1 MNARLRDRLFSRRES
16 TVSSSA
22 EMAVFTILNTAL
34 NFLRSVIVAARYG
47 AGAMSDAYYATV
59 GLLYTPAGLL
69 SDSLTA
75 LVPPRS
81 QAHRAAGR
89 ESDFLAS
96 YLSVTAAAF
105 FALAALFALF
115 GRVIAG
121 AVLGGLDQGTI
132 GTVQSLLL
140 LSLPAIV
147 LSPLC
152 VVLDNVLKS
161 DRYFIFGNS
170 GSLVNS
176 ILSTGLLFFIA
187 KMGVAGIV
195 ASTLVGLVANF
206 AILLVAAFRKKIL
219 PGRIDFLFGLRE
231 ARKALPLFVGGLLGI
246 AAGYVEKGLAS
257 FLPPG
262 SITLLSMSSSLLGV
276 ARSLLVGTFISVYYP
291 FISEA
296 VIGHD
301 KAKFAELMA
310 EAKRIVFGIF
320 GLGATCMIVFA
331 KPLFGLL
338 FGHGRFEAGDVAS
351 LAAIFGA
358 GSFGIVHAG
367 LSNVANFS
375 YYSKGDTKT
384 PVAVSIVAGT
394 AGAIL
399 LQFAVVRLFGAVGLS
414 AATAIAGM
422 ATLLLETALLSKRH
436 GLDILEARDISL
448 AFAIL
453 ALGVASGFVVWT
465 PWEMGLPV
473 VYYYFITLKKYG
485 LSPSKLADMARRAF
499 GRSAGG
505 GERGA
510 R

>member
-1 MNARLRDRLFSRRES
+1 MNAGLRDRLFSRRES

-47 AGAMSDAYYATV
+47 AGALSDAYYATV
-59 GLLYTPAGLL
+59 SLLYTPAGLL

-81 QAHRAAGR
+81 QAHRAQGR
-89 ESDFLAS
+89 EPDFLAS
-96 YLSVTAAAF
+96 YLSVTATAF
-105 FALAALFALF
+105 LVLAGLFALF
-115 GRVIAG
+115 GRTIAG
-121 AVLGGLDQGTI
+121 AVLGGLDRETI
-132 GTVQSLLL
+132 GTVQLLLL

-170 GSLVNS
+170 GSLLNS
-176 ILSTGLLFFIA
+176 VLSTGLLFLIA

-195 ASTLVGLVANF
+195 VSTLAGLVANF

-257 FLPPG
+257 YLPAG

-291 FISEA
+291 FIAEA
-296 VIGHD
+296 VIARD

-310 EAKRIVFGIF
+310 EAKRIIFGIF
-320 GLGATCMIVFA
+320 GLGAICMIVFA

-338 FGHGRFEAGDVAS
+338 FGHGRFNAGDVAS

-358 GSFGIVHAG
+358 GAFGVVQAG
-367 LSNVANFS
+367 LANLVNFS
-375 YYSKGDTKT
+375 YYSKGDTKI

-414 AATAIAGM
+414 AATSIAGM
-422 ATLLLETALLSKRH
+422 ATLLLGAALLSKRH
-436 GLDILEARDISL
+436 GLDILDASDISL
-448 AFAIL
+448 SLVIL
-453 ALGVASGFVVWT
+453 ALGVASGFVAWT
-465 PWEMGLPV
+465 PWEMGLPA

-485 LSPSKLADMARRAF
+485 LSPRKLAEIARRAF
-499 GRSAGG
+499 SRPEAGG
-505 GERGA
+505 KERA

>member
-1 MNARLRDRLFSRRES
+1 MKAGLFERLFARRKS
-16 TVSSSA
+16 TVSSSV
-22 EMAVFTILNTAL
+22 EMAIFTILNTAF

-59 GLLYTPAGLL
+59 SLLYTPAGLL

-81 QAHRAAGR
+81 QAHRAEGR
-89 ESDFLAS
+89 EPDFLAS

-105 FALAALFALF
+105 IILAALFALF
-115 GRVIAG
+115 GRTIAG
-121 AVLGGLDQGTI
+121 AVLGGLDRDTI
-132 GTVQSLLL
+132 GNVQFLLL

-170 GSLVNS
+170 ASLLNS
-176 ILSTGLLFFIA
+176 VLSTGLLFFVA
-187 KMGVAGIV
+187 KLGVAGIV
-195 ASTLVGLVANF
+195 VATLAGIVANF
-206 AILLVAAFRKKIL
+206 AILLVAVFRKKIL

-231 ARKALPLFVGGLLGI
+231 AKKALPLFVGGLLGI

-257 FLPPG
+257 FLQPG

-291 FISEA
+291 FIAEA
-296 VIGHD
+296 VIGQD
-301 KAKFAELMA
+301 TIKFTELMA
-310 EAKRIVFGIF
+310 EAKRIVFGVF
-320 GLGATCMIVFA
+320 GLGAVCMIVFA

-338 FGHGRFEAGDVAS
+338 FGHGRFEPGDVAS

-358 GSFGIVHAG
+358 GSFGVVQAG
-367 LSNVANFS
+367 LANLVNFS
-375 YYSKGDTKT
+375 YYSKEDTKT

-422 ATLLLETALLSKRH
+422 ATLLLGAFLLSKRH
-436 GLDILEARDISL
+436 GLEILEARDILL

-453 ALGVASGFVVWT
+453 ALGVASGFVTWT
-465 PWEMGLPV
+465 PWEMGLPFL
-473 VYYYFITLKKYG
+473 YYYFITLKKYG
-485 LSPSKLADMARRAF
+485 LSPRRLADMARRAF
-499 GRSAGG
+499 GPSGGAGKG
-505 GERGA
+505 SIR
-510 R
+510 